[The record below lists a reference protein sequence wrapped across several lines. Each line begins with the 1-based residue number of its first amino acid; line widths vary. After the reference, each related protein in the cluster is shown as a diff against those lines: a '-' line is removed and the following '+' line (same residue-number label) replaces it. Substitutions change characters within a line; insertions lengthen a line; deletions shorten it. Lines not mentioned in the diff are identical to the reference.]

1 MPPLNFKRISF
12 VIACLMAV
20 FVSGAAAAGA
30 SWVNGER
37 VPTRAEAPSAPDPT
51 AAPIPLNDGPAAGE
65 PAAPTIP
72 ALEVDVAG
80 LVNGGSV
87 ASGSVEPSDAAGE
100 ASAPR
105 RLNGGTVASSD
116 AVPHGADPA
125 GKNPNTL
132 D

>member
-51 AAPIPLNDGPAAGE
+51 AAPIPLNDG
-65 PAAPTIP
+65 P